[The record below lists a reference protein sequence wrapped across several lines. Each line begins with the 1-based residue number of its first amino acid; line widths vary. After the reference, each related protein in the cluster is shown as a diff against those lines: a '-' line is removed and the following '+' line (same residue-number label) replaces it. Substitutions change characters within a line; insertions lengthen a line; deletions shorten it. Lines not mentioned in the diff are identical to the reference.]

1 MTRKDKIQLQ
11 QSKLRG
17 KLNSLLDVDA
27 AERTDD
33 QAGELAALMAEAQR
47 LEVDFQS
54 DSVLWPYIARNCAR
68 PLVPSSGTLFSP
80 PRRPSPVR
88 RRRVYSGSSSSAEPQ
103 GTGAAARP
111 AGQHAD
117 SFAWRAACETP
128 GAFGLAQSS
137 ILLVNT
143 HSPWIADWM
152 PALEDRRHAERWK

>member
-54 DSVLWPYIARNCAR
+54 DSVLWPYIARNCQAPER
-68 PLVPSSGTLFSP
+68 YSRLQGDQ
-80 PRRPSPVR
+80 VR
-88 RRRVYSGSSSSAEPQ
+88 Y
-103 GTGAAARP
+103 AAAGSTRDLP
-111 AGQHAD
+111 APPNLKEPVQPLGQ
-117 SFAWRAACETP
+117 
-128 GAFGLAQSS
+128 
-137 ILLVNT
+137 LVNMLIRLPGGNRPRT
-143 HSPWIADWM
+143 NS
-152 PALEDRRHAERWK
+152 PALRTA